1 MAKRRR
7 KKPNISQTAL
17 EQARQDANG
26 GETPSTPQSEEATPQ
41 KTEAVASASQP
52 KSRRRRRDLQAAQL
66 DKRKNAGELDAEYVA
81 NLLANPTKIVTE
93 EDLHQDY
100 GYVIKDLRNMGIL
113 ATVLFVALI
122 GIALVIL

>member
-17 EQARQDANG
+17 EQARQEAND
-26 GETPSTPQSEEATPQ
+26 EATPNSPQ
-41 KTEAVASASQP
+41 AGQATSPKTEAVAKASQP

-93 EDLHQDY
+93 EELHQDY
-100 GYVIKDLRNMGIL
+100 GYVIQDLRNMGIL
-113 ATVLFVALI
+113 ATALFVALI
-122 GIALVIL
+122 GMALVIL